1 MPWKYDKSAQQM
13 ILSPCFNGHFP
24 GGLGLASFI
33 GVKDDGSRAGAT
45 RLAKQ
50 Q

>member
-33 GVKDDGSRAGAT
+33 GAKDDGSRDRDT